1 MRDQFSRLL
10 EDSDLVPN
18 TNSGGAGNFFSENM
32 ELVKVSEA
40 DDLYN
45 FGRFYACYKMTLLTY
60 FKLFSGFSEV
70 KKLLT
75 TKLRPVLL
83 VFFRLLLKC

>member
-18 TNSGGAGNFFSENM
+18 TNSGAAVNVFSENM
-32 ELVKVSEA
+32 ELVKVSKA

-60 FKLFSGFSEV
+60 FQLFRDFPR
-70 KKLLT
+70 
-75 TKLRPVLL
+75 LRN
-83 VFFRLLLKC
+83 F